1 MLLPWI
7 EHSDYNRANFSE
19 LRKALSQAD
28 LIHFFTDNIDN
39 CWDQWKV
46 LFSSIV
52 TNYVPT
58 KCVKGTNSPPCIDAE
73 VRHLMRKKYTALRN
87 NRKNRTAE
95 RKSRLRT
102 LCQQIKYAI
111 RNKHK
116 SYLAKIEASFKQ
128 NPKLFWSYHKAIL
141 HHRSVL
147 NSIICHNDRI
157 AKTSREKAELFNSYL
172 ALSSNQQ
179 DRFSL
184 CHLLRYCCL
193 LICYVIYIT
202 ISEEEVAHHLSK
214 LNPTKSSGPDGVPG
228 RILIE
233 CSSVI
238 APKLCAL
245 FNHSLQSGI
254 VPSEWKCANVTPIY
268 KKGKKEFA
276 TNCRPISLLPIIS
289 KVLERCV
296 CNRLYGHIRH
306 MVHQNQHSFLHGR
319 SCTTQLL
326 STLHDIGQLLDNNIQ
341 TDVLFLDFAKA
352 FDSVD
357 HAILLQKLQG
367 YGVSGNLYN

>member
-1 MLLPWI
+1 MKFKRAKPI
-7 EHSDYNRANFSE
+7 QRIVYDYNRANFSE

-28 LIHFFTDNIDN
+28 FNSLLTDNIDN

-58 KCVKGTNSPPCIDAE
+58 KCVKDTNSPPWIDAK

-87 NRKNRTAE
+87 YRKNRMAE

-147 NSIICHNDRI
+147 NSIICHNNRI
-157 AKTSREKAELFNSYL
+157 AKTSREKAELFNSYFSSVFQPARSVFPL
-172 ALSSNQQ
+172 PSTSLLLST
-179 DRFSL
+179 DLL
-184 CHLLRYCCL
+184 CD
-193 LICYVIYIT
+193 IT

-214 LNPTKSSGPDGVPG
+214 LNPSK
-228 RILIE
+228 
-233 CSSVI
+233 
-238 APKLCAL
+238 
-245 FNHSLQSGI
+245 
-254 VPSEWKCANVTPIY
+254 WKCANVTPIY
-268 KKGKKEFA
+268 KKGKKEFV
-276 TNCRPISLLPIIS
+276 TNYRPISLLPIIS

-296 CNRLYGHIRH
+296 CNRLYRHIRH
-306 MVHQNQHSFLHGR
+306 MVHQNQHGFLHGR
-319 SCTTQLL
+319 SCTVPNFFQPLL
-326 STLHDIGQLLDNNIQ
+326 IETRTWLGRLGHVTKYVI
-341 TDVLFLDFAKA
+341 VLIYVL
-352 FDSVD
+352 
-357 HAILLQKLQG
+357 
-367 YGVSGNLYN
+367 

>member
-1 MLLPWI
+1 MKFKRAKPI
-7 EHSDYNRANFSE
+7 QRIVYDYNRANFSE

-28 LIHFFTDNIDN
+28 FNSLLTDNIDN

-58 KCVKGTNSPPCIDAE
+58 KCVKDTNSPPWIDAK

-87 NRKNRTAE
+87 YRKNRMAE

-147 NSIICHNDRI
+147 NSIICHNNRI
-157 AKTSREKAELFNSYL
+157 AKTSREKAELFNSYFSSVFQPARSVFPL
-172 ALSSNQQ
+172 PSTSLLLST
-179 DRFSL
+179 DLL
-184 CHLLRYCCL
+184 CD
-193 LICYVIYIT
+193 IT

-214 LNPTKSSGPDGVPG
+214 LNPTKSSGPDGVSG

-233 CSSVI
+233 FSSVI

-245 FNHSLQSGI
+245 FNHFLQSGI
-254 VPSEWKCANVTPIY
+254 VPSKWKCANVTPIY

-276 TNCRPISLLPIIS
+276 TNYRPISLLPIIS

-296 CNRLYGHIRH
+296 CNRLYRHIRH
-306 MVHQNQHSFLHGR
+306 MVHQNQHGFLHGR
-319 SCTTQLL
+319 SCTVPNFFQPFLIETRTWLGRL
-326 STLHDIGQLLDNNIQ
+326 GHVTKYVI
-341 TDVLFLDFAKA
+341 VLIYVL
-352 FDSVD
+352 
-357 HAILLQKLQG
+357 
-367 YGVSGNLYN
+367 

>member
-1 MLLPWI
+1 M
-7 EHSDYNRANFSE
+7 
-19 LRKALSQAD
+19 
-28 LIHFFTDNIDN
+28 
-39 CWDQWKV
+39 
-46 LFSSIV
+46 
-52 TNYVPT
+52 
-58 KCVKGTNSPPCIDAE
+58 
-73 VRHLMRKKYTALRN
+73 
-87 NRKNRTAE
+87 
-95 RKSRLRT
+95 
-102 LCQQIKYAI
+102 
-111 RNKHK
+111 
-116 SYLAKIEASFKQ
+116 
-128 NPKLFWSYHKAIL
+128 
-141 HHRSVL
+141 L
-147 NSIICHNDRI
+147 NSIICHNNRI
-157 AKTSREKAELFNSYL
+157 AKTSREKAELFNSYFSSVFQPARSVFPL
-172 ALSSNQQ
+172 PSTSLLLST
-179 DRFSL
+179 DLL
-184 CHLLRYCCL
+184 CD
-193 LICYVIYIT
+193 IT

-276 TNCRPISLLPIIS
+276 TNYRPISLLSITS

-306 MVHQNQHSFLHGR
+306 MVHQIQHGFLHGR

-357 HAILLQKLQG
+357 HTILLQKLQG
-367 YGVSGNLYN
+367 YGVSGNLYNWFSDYLSGRAQHVVVEGAASDWSPVTSGVPQGSILGPTLFLLFINDLPDVIPEATSTGLYADDTKLFQPIRTPEDSKQLQHALSYTADWSKTAT